1 MSFLDE
7 RIIVRLIAAFVIGG
21 LIGLNR
27 ELHGK
32 PAGFRTHALVCLG
45 AAGATLA
52 ALYSPSGT
60 LADPN
65 ATSRVAQ
72 GILTGIG
79 FLGAGVI
86 LHDPPGHVSG
96 LTTAATVWIAAV
108 IGFVAGVGSWCILLF
123 VFLLTGVALVFGG
136 RLEKISEKIFKKM
149 PPSS

>member
-1 MSFLDE
+1 MSLFDE
-7 RIIVRLIAAFVIGG
+7 RVALRLLVAFVFGA

-32 PAGFRTHALVCLG
+32 SAGVRTHALVCLG
-45 AAGATLA
+45 AAAATLA
-52 ALYSPSGT
+52 ALYSPEG
-60 LADPN
+60 LPADPN
-65 ATSRVAQ
+65 AMSRVIQ

-86 LHDPPGHVSG
+86 LHDTPGRVSG

-108 IGFVAGVGSWCILLF
+108 FGFVAGLGSWTVLI
-123 VFLLTGVALVFGG
+123 VGVALTACTLMLG
-136 RLEKISEKIFKKM
+136 RPFERLVEKMLKRP